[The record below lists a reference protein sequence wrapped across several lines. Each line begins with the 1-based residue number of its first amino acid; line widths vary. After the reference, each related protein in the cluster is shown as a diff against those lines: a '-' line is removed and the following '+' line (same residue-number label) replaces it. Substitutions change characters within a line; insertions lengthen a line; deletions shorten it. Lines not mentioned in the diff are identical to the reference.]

1 VFAAL
6 PPARQEKCLTQEP
19 PLETAASATPAPGRR
34 AAPAAPT
41 DQQFACFYP
50 DGELD
55 ADMLVVHETT

>member
-6 PPARQEKCLTQEP
+6 PPARQEKCLTLEP
-19 PLETAASATPAPGRR
+19 ALEASA
-34 AAPAAPT
+34 T

-55 ADMLVVHETT
+55 ADMLVVHENH